1 MEMLGTAG
9 RVDRDPRDTGLDT
22 ETELARLRAQ
32 VAWLEAERAALWWAV
47 FHDELTGLPNRRGLP
62 RFAAPLLREGE
73 RPAVVIAL
81 DLNGFKP
88 VNDRFGHAVGDQVLC
103 VVAQRLVHCVGDL
116 AARLGGDEFAA
127 VLTSPHP
134 GVYGHWW
141 KPAVAALSAAIAE
154 PVPVVGETVA
164 VTASIG
170 VAPVRAD
177 APIAELLRNADHA
190 MYQAKTSGSA
200 YVLSDPDAD
209 TGTAFMRPSRPA
221 AHRAFRSA

>member
-1 MEMLGTAG
+1 MEMLGPAG
-9 RVDRDPRDTGLDT
+9 GVDGDPRDTGAGT

-47 FHDELTGLPNRRGLP
+47 FHDELTGLANRRGL
-62 RFAAPLLREGE
+62 REFAAPVLRERG
-73 RPAVVIAL
+73 RPAAVIAL

-88 VNDRFGHAVGDQVLC
+88 VNDRFGHAVGDRVLC
-103 VVAQRLVHCVGDL
+103 VVAQRLVNCVGDI

-134 GVYGHWW
+134 SVHGQWW
-141 KPAVAALSAAIAE
+141 RPAVAALSAEIAQ
-154 PVPVVGETVA
+154 PVSVVGETVA

-170 VAPVRAD
+170 VAPVRTD
-177 APIAELLRNADHA
+177 APIAELLLDADHA

-200 YVLSDPDAD
+200 YVLSDADAG
-209 TGTAFMRPSRPA
+209 TGAAFLRESRPA
-221 AHRAFRSA
+221 THRTCRSA

>member
-1 MEMLGTAG
+1 MEMLGTTG
-9 RVDRDPRDTGLDT
+9 SVDGDPRDTGLDT

-47 FHDELTGLPNRRGLP
+47 FHDELTGLANRRGFP
-62 RFAAPLLREGE
+62 TFAAPLLRERG
-73 RPAVVIAL
+73 RPAAVIAV
-81 DLNGFKP
+81 DLNGVKP
-88 VNDRFGHAVGDQVLC
+88 VNDRFGHAVGDRVLC

-116 AARLGGDEFAA
+116 AGRLGGDEFAA
-127 VLTSPHP
+127 VLTRPHP
-134 GVYGHWW
+134 VCGHWW

-170 VAPVRAD
+170 VAPARPD

-200 YVLSDPDAD
+200 YVLSDADAD
-209 TGTAFMRPSRPA
+209 TGTAYMRLSRPA

>member
-1 MEMLGTAG
+1 MEMLGTTG
-9 RVDRDPRDTGLDT
+9 RVDGDPHDMGLDT
-22 ETELARLRAQ
+22 ELGRLRAQ

-47 FHDELTGLPNRRGLP
+47 FHDELTGLANRRGL
-62 RFAAPLLREGE
+62 RSFAESLLRERG
-73 RPAVVIAL
+73 RPAAVIAL

-88 VNDRFGHAVGDQVLC
+88 INDRFGHAVGDHVLC
-103 VVAQRLVHCVGDL
+103 VVAQRLVHCVGDGDL
-116 AARLGGDEFAA
+116 AGRLGGDEFAA
-127 VLTSPHP
+127 VLTSPHS

-170 VAPVRAD
+170 VAPARAD

-200 YVLSDPDAD
+200 YVLSDADAE
-209 TGTAFMRPSRPA
+209 TCTTSMCSSRSA

>member
-1 MEMLGTAG
+1 MEVPGTTG
-9 RVDRDPRDTGLDT
+9 RVDGGPRDTDLDP
-22 ETELARLRAQ
+22 ETELAQLRAQ

-47 FHDELTGLPNRRGLP
+47 FHDELTGLANRRGL
-62 RFAAPLLREGE
+62 RSIAAPLLRERG
-73 RPAVVIAL
+73 RRAAVITL

-88 VNDRFGHAVGDQVLC
+88 VNDRFGHAVGDRVLC
-103 VVAQRLVHCVGDL
+103 VVAQRLGHCVGDL
-116 AARLGGDEFAA
+116 AARIGGDEFAA
-127 VLTSPHP
+127 VLTCPHP

-170 VAPVRAD
+170 VAPARAD

-190 MYQAKTSGSA
+190 MYQAKSTGSA
-200 YVLSDPDAD
+200 YVLSDAGAD
-209 TGTAFMRPSRPA
+209 TGGPSMRPSRPG

>member
-1 MEMLGTAG
+1 MEMPGAAG
-9 RVDRDPRDTGLDT
+9 RVDGDPRHAVLDP

-32 VAWLEAERAALWWAV
+32 VAWLQAERAALWWAV
-47 FHDELTGLPNRRGLP
+47 FHDELTGLANRRGLP
-62 RFAAPLLREGE
+62 RFAAPLLRESR
-73 RPAVVIAL
+73 RPAAVIAL

-88 VNDRFGHAVGDQVLC
+88 VNDRFGHAVGDRVLC

-127 VLTSPHP
+127 VLTSPYP

-141 KPAVAALSAAIAE
+141 RPAVAALSAAIAE

-170 VAPVRAD
+170 VAPARAD

-190 MYQAKTSGSA
+190 MYQAKTSGSP
-200 YVLSDPDAD
+200 YVVSDGDAD
-209 TGTAFMRPSRPA
+209 AGSAFMRPNRPA
-221 AHRAFRSA
+221 AHGAFRSA

>member
-1 MEMLGTAG
+1 MEMLGTTG
-9 RVDRDPRDTGLDT
+9 RVDGDPRDTGLDT

-47 FHDELTGLPNRRGLP
+47 FHDELTGLANRRGLP
-62 RFAAPLLREGE
+62 RFAAPLLRESE
-73 RPAVVIAL
+73 RPAAVIAL

-88 VNDRFGHAVGDQVLC
+88 VNDRFGHAVGDRVLC
-103 VVAQRLVHCVGDL
+103 VVAQRLVRCVGDL

-134 GVYGHWW
+134 GVHGHWW
-141 KPAVAALSAAIAE
+141 RPAVAALSAAIAE
-154 PVPVVGETVA
+154 PVPVLGETVA

-170 VAPVRAD
+170 VALARAD
-177 APIAELLRNADHA
+177 APFAELLRDADHA
-190 MYQAKTSGSA
+190 MYRAKTTGSA
-200 YVLSDPDAD
+200 YVLSDADAY
-209 TGTAFMRPSRPA
+209 TGAGSMRPGRHA

>member
-1 MEMLGTAG
+1 MEMLNTTG
-9 RVDRDPRDTGLDT
+9 RVDGGPRHTSLDT
-22 ETELARLRAQ
+22 DTELAQLRAQ

-47 FHDELTGLPNRRGLP
+47 FHDELTGLANRRGLP
-62 RFAAPLLREGE
+62 RFAEPLLRERG
-73 RPAVVIAL
+73 RPAAVIAL

-88 VNDRFGHAVGDQVLC
+88 INDRFGHAVGDRVLC
-103 VVAQRLVHCVGDL
+103 VVAQRLVHCVGNL
-116 AARLGGDEFAA
+116 AARVGGDEFAA
-127 VLTSPHP
+127 VLTTPHR

-170 VAPVRAD
+170 VAPARAD
-177 APIAELLRNADHA
+177 ASIAELLRNADHA

-200 YVLSDPDAD
+200 YVLSDAAGH
-209 TGTAFMRPSRPA
+209 TGTGFRRPSRPA

>member
-1 MEMLGTAG
+1 MEMLGTTG
-9 RVDRDPRDTGLDT
+9 TVDGDPRDTGLDT
-22 ETELARLRAQ
+22 ETELARLRAH
-32 VAWLEAERAALWWAV
+32 VACLEAERAALWWAV
-47 FHDELTGLPNRRGLP
+47 LHDELTGPAQRRGFP
-62 RFAAPLLREGE
+62 RFAAPLLRERG
-73 RPAVVIAL
+73 RPAAVIAL
-81 DLNGFKP
+81 DLNRFKP
-88 VNDRFGHAVGDQVLC
+88 VNDRFGHAVGDRVLC
-103 VVAQRLVHCVGDL
+103 VVAQRLVHCVGNL

-134 GVYGHWW
+134 GVHGHWW

-170 VAPVRAD
+170 VAPARAD

-200 YVLSDPDAD
+200 AALGDAAGDP
-209 TGTAFMRPSRPA
+209 GTAPRRPSRSA

>member
-1 MEMLGTAG
+1 MEMLGTTG
-9 RVDRDPRDTGLDT
+9 RADGDPRGTGLDT
-22 ETELARLRAQ
+22 ATELARLRAQ

-47 FHDELTGLPNRRGLP
+47 FHDELTGLANRRGL
-62 RFAAPLLREGE
+62 RRLAAPLLRECGP
-73 RPAVVIAL
+73 PAAVITL

-88 VNDRFGHAVGDQVLC
+88 VNDRFGHAVGDRVLC
-103 VVAQRLVHCVGDL
+103 VVAQRLVHCVGGL

-127 VLTSPHP
+127 VLTAPHP

-154 PVPVVGETVA
+154 PVPVVGETVT

-170 VAPVRAD
+170 VAPARAD

-190 MYQAKTSGSA
+190 MYRAKTRGSA
-200 YVLSDPDAD
+200 YVVSDAGAD
-209 TGTAFMRPSRPA
+209 TA
-221 AHRAFRSA
+221 AHRARSA

>member
-1 MEMLGTAG
+1 MEMPGTTG
-9 RVDRDPRDTGLDT
+9 RVDGDPRDTGLDT
-22 ETELARLRAQ
+22 ETELARLRGQ

-47 FHDELTGLPNRRGLP
+47 FHDELTGLANRSGLR
-62 RFAAPLLREGE
+62 RFAAPLLRERG

-103 VVAQRLVHCVGDL
+103 VVAQRLVYCVGDL

-134 GVYGHWW
+134 AVCGHWW
-141 KPAVAALSAAIAE
+141 KPAVAALSRAIAQ

-170 VAPVRAD
+170 VAPARAD

-190 MYQAKTSGSA
+190 MYQAKRSGSA
-200 YVLSDPDAD
+200 YVVSDADAD
-209 TGTAFMRPSRPA
+209 TGTAPMRPSRPA
-221 AHRAFRSA
+221 AHRTFRSA

>member
-1 MEMLGTAG
+1 MGMLGTTG
-9 RVDRDPRDTGLDT
+9 RVDGDLRDAGLDP

-47 FHDELTGLPNRRGLP
+47 FHDELTGLANRRGLP
-62 RFAAPLLREGE
+62 RFAAPLLRERG
-73 RPAVVIAL
+73 RHAAVIAL

-88 VNDRFGHAVGDQVLC
+88 INDRFGHAVGDRVLC

-116 AARLGGDEFAA
+116 AARVGGDEFAA

-141 KPAVAALSAAIAE
+141 RPAVAALSAAIAE

-164 VTASIG
+164 VTASLG
-170 VAPVRAD
+170 VAPARAD

-190 MYQAKTSGSA
+190 MYQAKSSGSVYA
-200 YVLSDPDAD
+200 VSDAHPD
-209 TGTAFMRPSRPA
+209 TGTASMRPSRPA
-221 AHRAFRSA
+221 AHRAFRTA

>member
-1 MEMLGTAG
+1 MEMLGTTG
-9 RVDRDPRDTGLDT
+9 RVDGDPRDTDLDP

-47 FHDELTGLPNRRGLP
+47 LHDELTGLANRRGL
-62 RFAAPLLREGE
+62 RSFAAPLLRERG
-73 RPAVVIAL
+73 RPAAVITL

-88 VNDRFGHAVGDQVLC
+88 VNDRFGHAVGDRVLC

-134 GVYGHWW
+134 DVCGHWW
-141 KPAVAALSAAIAE
+141 KPAVAALSAAIAK

-170 VAPVRAD
+170 VAPARAD
-177 APIAELLRNADHA
+177 APIGELLRKADHA
-190 MYQAKTSGSA
+190 MYRAKTSGSA
-200 YVLSDPDAD
+200 YVLSDADAD
-209 TGTAFMRPSRPA
+209 TGTASMRSRRPA
-221 AHRAFRSA
+221 SHRARSA

>member
-9 RVDRDPRDTGLDT
+9 RVDGDARDTGVDT

-47 FHDELTGLPNRRGLP
+47 FHDELTGLANRRGL
-62 RFAAPLLREGE
+62 REFAAPVLRERG
-73 RPAVVIAL
+73 RPAAVIAL

-88 VNDRFGHAVGDQVLC
+88 VNDRFGHAVGDRVLC
-103 VVAQRLVHCVGDL
+103 VVARRLVRCVGDL

-134 GVYGHWW
+134 SVYGQWW
-141 KPAVAALSAAIAE
+141 KPAVAALSTAIAQ

-190 MYQAKTSGSA
+190 MYQAKTSGNA
-200 YVLSDPDAD
+200 YVLSDAGAG
-209 TGTAFMRPSRPA
+209 TGTAVPRQGRPA
-221 AHRAFRSA
+221 VHRTCRTA

>member
-1 MEMLGTAG
+1 MEMPGTTD
-9 RVDRDPRDTGLDT
+9 RVDGHPRDAGLDT

-47 FHDELTGLPNRRGLP
+47 LHDELTGLANRRGLHT
-62 RFAAPLLREGE
+62 FAAPLLRERG
-73 RPAVVIAL
+73 RRAAVITL

-88 VNDRFGHAVGDQVLC
+88 VNDRFGHAVGDRVLC

-116 AARLGGDEFAA
+116 AARIGGDEFAA

-134 GVYGHWW
+134 GVHGHWW

-154 PVPVVGETVA
+154 PVPVLGETVA

-170 VAPVRAD
+170 VAPARAD
-177 APIAELLRNADHA
+177 APIAELLRNAAHA

-200 YVLSDPDAD
+200 YALRDAD
-209 TGTAFMRPSRPA
+209 AATGTPPRRRSRSA

>member
-1 MEMLGTAG
+1 MEMLGTA
-9 RVDRDPRDTGLDT
+9 RTVDRDPAGGPLDAGPGT

-32 VAWLEAERAALWWAV
+32 VAWLEAERRALWWAV
-47 FHDELTGLPNRRGLP
+47 FHDELTGLANRRGL
-62 RFAAPLLREGE
+62 REFAAPVLRERG
-73 RPAVVIAL
+73 RPTAVIAL

-103 VVAQRLVHCVGDL
+103 VVAQRLVGCVGDV

-134 GVYGHWW
+134 GVYGQWW
-141 KPAVAALSAAIAE
+141 KPAVAALSTAIAQ

-170 VAPVRAD
+170 VAPVRTG
-177 APIAELLRNADHA
+177 APIADLLRDADQA
-190 MYQAKTSGSA
+190 MYQAKAS
-200 YVLSDPDAD
+200 
-209 TGTAFMRPSRPA
+209 GTAYALSEAGAGPGRTL
-221 AHRAFRSA
+221 RSA

>member
-1 MEMLGTAG
+1 MEMLGTTG
-9 RVDRDPRDTGLDT
+9 RVDGDPRDTGLDT
-22 ETELARLRAQ
+22 ETELAQLRAQ

-47 FHDELTGLPNRRGLP
+47 FHDELTGLANRRGLP
-62 RFAAPLLREGE
+62 RFAAPLLRERG
-73 RPAVVIAL
+73 RSAAVIAL

-88 VNDRFGHAVGDQVLC
+88 VNDRFGHAVGDRVLC
-103 VVAQRLVHCVGDL
+103 VIAQRLVHCVGDI

-127 VLTSPHP
+127 VLASPHP

-154 PVPVVGETVA
+154 PIPVVDEMVA

-170 VAPVRAD
+170 VAPARAD
-177 APIAELLRNADHA
+177 APIAELLRNADYA
-190 MYQAKTSGSA
+190 MYKAKASGSP
-200 YVLSDPDAD
+200 YVLSDADAD
-209 TGTAFMRPSRPA
+209 TASMRPSRPA